1 MAFYPLERLMN
12 LYDGYRNVFH
22 VAGQSLLLV
31 QDEGRTYLMLNQCPH
46 QRRPLDRATVV
57 GGSITCPHHGMCFD
71 LNTGKT
77 ADGCSHDLQFIRIA
91 YEGNQVGVD
100 V

>member
-12 LYDGYRNVFH
+12 LHDGYCNSFR
-22 VAGQSLLLV
+22 VAGKSVLLI
-31 QDEGRTYLMLNQCPH
+31 QEEGRTYLMLNQCPH
-46 QRRPLDRATVV
+46 QLRPLDRATVS

-71 LNTGKT
+71 LTTGKT
-77 ADGCSHDLQFIRIA
+77 NDGCSGALQFIRIA
-91 YEGNQVGVD
+91 YEGTQIGVD